1 MANDTGEISFNS
13 SYLEDPT
20 QTRNETQ
27 NYIYI
32 VFGQIN
38 RISKIFSELGSTG
51 KLDRLKL
58 LSLYYS
64 IRNCETLIA
73 PFRKNKKPEHL
84 NAPTEFAS
92 YTDEELY
99 MLTDRLIEWHDN
111 QIKVLG
117 TKIIRDTTSW
127 DMAMQKPVI

>member
-1 MANDTGEISFNS
+1 MGNDTGEISFNS

-38 RISKIFSELGSTG
+38 RISKIFSELGNTG

-58 LSLYYS
+58 LNLYYS
-64 IRNCETLIA
+64 IRNCETLVA
-73 PFRKNKKPEHL
+73 PFRKDKKPRHL
-84 NAPTEFAS
+84 PAPTEFSS
-92 YTDEELY
+92 YTDDELFK
-99 MLTDRLIEWHDN
+99 LTDLLIEWHDE
-111 QIKVLG
+111 QIKILG
-117 TKIIRDTTSW
+117 TKIIRDTASW
-127 DMAMQKPVI
+127 DMAIPKLGD